1 MYTQRNRIFFF
12 GSTALT
18 GLASLGL
25 HRYMMEN
32 CFDHK
37 GLLLAGNLP
46 GTLLWVLGI
55 GYVAALIAMLT
66 TLGGDG
72 SYEDNFPRCRLS
84 GGLMLL
90 AGAVCHPLW
99 PNPQLWRPGQGG
111 GQPQGQPC
119 RGHGQQPQSPAHRHP
134 LPPGGG
140 VGRLTD
146 RLRRRVGTE
155 AGAAGTGGRTVRK
168 IFPMACQVWEKRS
181 ILYKVKRQTV
191 RRK

>member
-1 MYTQRNRIFFF
+1 MHTQRNRIFFF

-66 TLGGDG
+66 TLGGVVM
-72 SYEDNFPRCRLS
+72 NKN
-84 GGLMLL
+84 LMMIFLVASMTGVFYFGRELKVIAKGQILFSVVKALL
-90 AGAVCHPLW
+90 CLGMAGAFIVMHQGLW
-99 PNPQLWRPGQGG
+99 DVMDYCILGI
-111 GQPQGQPC
+111 
-119 RGHGQQPQSPAHRHP
+119 
-134 LPPGGG
+134 LVG
-140 VGRLTD
+140 VVLLD
-146 RLRRRVGTE
+146 IPRVIKAWKE
-155 AGAAGTGGRTVRK
+155 LK
-168 IFPMACQVWEKRS
+168 
-181 ILYKVKRQTV
+181 
-191 RRK
+191 